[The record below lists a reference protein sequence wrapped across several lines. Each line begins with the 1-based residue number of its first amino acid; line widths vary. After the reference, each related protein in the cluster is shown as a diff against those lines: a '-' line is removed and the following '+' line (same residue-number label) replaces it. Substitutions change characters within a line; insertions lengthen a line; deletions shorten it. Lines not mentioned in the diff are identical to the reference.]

1 MVKIGEDD
9 RSGLPQEDT
18 WLGSVHLGQ
27 GGFGTVHYWLK
38 VDETQNVI
46 DRMVIKD
53 VERAEDTKEPPEHQG
68 IYEELV
74 RKGMDFGIN
83 PNRPGNGAILLGFGI
98 GKQLH
103 AQRSTAE

>member
-9 RSGLPQEDT
+9 RSGLPQEDA

-53 VERAEDTKEPPEHQG
+53 VECAEDTKEPPEYQG

-83 PNRPGNGAILLGFGI
+83 PNRPGKATID
-98 GKQLH
+98 
-103 AQRSTAE
+103 E